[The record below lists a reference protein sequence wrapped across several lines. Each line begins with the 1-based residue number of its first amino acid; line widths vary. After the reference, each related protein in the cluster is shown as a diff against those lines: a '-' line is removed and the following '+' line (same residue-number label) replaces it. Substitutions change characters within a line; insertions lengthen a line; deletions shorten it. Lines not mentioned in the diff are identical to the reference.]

1 MYWHG
6 DKHMSNSMKGCKTWW
21 SGDSY
26 MYTDGERVGSSTSMV
41 KWEGV
46 ADTGGEGVGSLG
58 V

>member
-1 MYWHG
+1 
-6 DKHMSNSMKGCKTWW
+6 MKGCTTWW

-26 MYTDGERVGSSTSMV
+26 MYTDGERVGSSKSMV